1 MKTILKPLSWK
12 YYPNLSILTNG
23 TYKDS
28 QNKTVVVEN
37 NDKNPTNVPF
47 KILKRTINVMNV
59 KNWK

>member
-12 YYPNLSILTNG
+12 YYPNPSILTNG